1 MSKNGYYLSYIR
13 LQIKICAFAPSWQ
26 KKNKMKNIEILT
38 QEAISLLEALI
49 ETPSFSTEEEKT
61 ALLIENWFNQNEI
74 PFEREN
80 NNVWAFNK
88 YFDKDKPTLLLN
100 SHHDTVRPN
109 QAYTNDPFKAIVKEG
124 KLFGLGSNDAGGCL
138 VSLLATF
145 VHFYANET
153 LPYNIVIVAS
163 AEEENSGKNG
173 LNSVLKH
180 LPELDCAIVGEPTLM
195 QLAIAEKGLLV
206 LDVKVKGTPSHAA
219 HQNEDNAIYKTIP
232 VMEWFKNYKFTK
244 ISEQLGPVKMT
255 VTQINAG
262 KQHNVVP
269 SECDL
274 VIDIRVNDCY
284 SNPEILEFIK
294 ESINAE
300 VTPRSMHLNASSIS
314 ETHGLVQAG
323 IALGRTTYGSP
334 TLSDQSVLS
343 CKSLKLGPGDTLRSH
358 SADEFIYVN
367 EIEEGIQLYIKIL
380 GDFLKQ

>member
-1 MSKNGYYLSYIR
+1 
-13 LQIKICAFAPSWQ
+13 
-26 KKNKMKNIEILT
+26 MKNIKILT

-49 ETPSFSTEEEKT
+49 ETPSFSTEEDKT
-61 ALLIENWFNQNEI
+61 ALLLENWFNQNEI
-74 PFEREN
+74 PFKREN
-80 NNVWAFNK
+80 NNVWAFNM

-109 QAYTNDPFKAIVKEG
+109 QAYTNDPFKAIVRDG

-219 HQNEDNAIYKTIP
+219 HQNEDNAIYKTIT
-232 VMEWFKNYKFTK
+232 VMEWFKNYNFTK

-274 VIDIRVNDCY
+274 VVDIRVNDCY
-284 SNPEILEFIK
+284 SNPEILEVVK
-294 ESINAE
+294 EHVDAE
-300 VTPRSMHLNASSIS
+300 VTPRSMHLNASSIPAAH
-314 ETHGLVQAG
+314 ELVQAG

-358 SADEFIYVN
+358 SADEFIYVD

>member
-1 MSKNGYYLSYIR
+1 
-13 LQIKICAFAPSWQ
+13 
-26 KKNKMKNIEILT
+26 MKSIEILT

-49 ETPSFSTEEEKT
+49 ETPSFSSEEDQT
-61 ALLIENWFNQNEI
+61 ALLIENWFTQNDI

-88 YFDKDKPTLLLN
+88 HFDKNKPTLLLN
-100 SHHDTVRPN
+100 SHHDTVKPN
-109 QAYTNDPFKAIVKEG
+109 QGYTNDPFNAFVEDG

-145 VHFYANET
+145 VHFYSNEN

-163 AEEENSGKNG
+163 AEEESSGKNG

-195 QLAIAEKGLLV
+195 QLAVAEKGLLV
-206 LDVKVKGTPSHAA
+206 LDVVVKGTASHAA
-219 HQNEDNAIYKTIP
+219 HNNPDNPIYNAISVI
-232 VMEWFKNYKFTK
+232 EWFNTYEFEKVSD
-244 ISEQLGPVKMT
+244 ILGPVKMT

-269 SECDL
+269 SQCDL
-274 VIDIRVNDCY
+274 VVDIRVNDCY
-284 SNPEILEFIK
+284 NNSEILEIVRK
-294 ESINAE
+294 HISAE
-300 VTPRSMHLNASSIS
+300 VNPRSMHLNASSIPVN
-314 ETHGLVQAG
+314 HGLVKAG

-343 CKSLKLGPGDTLRSH
+343 CKSLKLGPGETLRSH
-358 SADEFIYVN
+358 SANEFIYVS
-367 EIEEGIQLYIKIL
+367 EIEDGIALYIKIL
-380 GDFLKQ
+380 EDFFRS